1 MSPFHSDPDNN
12 YPSRRDGRERS
23 SGQDRERVIEAEII
37 HDSGDDQHRGAYG
50 RSGGRHGW
58 GAFRDS
64 RSPWNGGLR
73 FQTVWTSGGSRQ
85 AGLAPGITLALI
97 VIAGIQFGLLASIG
111 FMVFHAIGSVLNSM
125 REMRS
130 MLAGNPPN
138 PWPGRILS
146 WTISF
151 LLVGWLSGGL
161 R

>member
-1 MSPFHSDPDNN
+1 MLF
-12 YPSRRDGRERS
+12 RS
-23 SGQDRERVIEAEII
+23 
-37 HDSGDDQHRGAYG
+37 
-50 RSGGRHGW
+50 
-58 GAFRDS
+58 
-64 RSPWNGGLR
+64 
-73 FQTVWTSGGSRQ
+73 SGGSRQ

-97 VIAGIQFGLLASIG
+97 IIAGIQFGLLASIG

-151 LLVGWLSGGL
+151 LLVGWLSGGFQ
-161 R
+161 

>member
-1 MSPFHSDPDNN
+1 MTNAS
-12 YPSRRDGRERS
+12 SRPRS
-23 SGQDRERVIEAEII
+23 STTAVTTAEA
-37 HDSGDDQHRGAYG
+37 RGLTAAPV
-50 RSGGRHGW
+50 
-58 GAFRDS
+58 GAVTARNRGS
-64 RSPWNGGLR
+64 RSPWNGGLH
-73 FQTVWTSGGSRQ
+73 FQTIWTSGSSRQ

-97 VIAGIQFGLLASIG
+97 IIAGIQFGLLASIG

-151 LLVGWLSGGL
+151 LLVGWLSGGFQ
-161 R
+161 